1 MEGHKNLY
9 PSIFFREGVSKVM
22 RPLDVPKPDDGL
34 LHVAVFVNDTLDVGG
49 SETAIERGGVCVR
62 LHYHAGQ

>member
-1 MEGHKNLY
+1 MEGQKNLC

-22 RPLDVPKPDDGL
+22 RPLVVPKPDDGL
-34 LHVAVFVNDTLDVGG
+34 LHVAVFVNDALDVGG
-49 SETAIERGGVCVR
+49 GETDIERGGVCVR